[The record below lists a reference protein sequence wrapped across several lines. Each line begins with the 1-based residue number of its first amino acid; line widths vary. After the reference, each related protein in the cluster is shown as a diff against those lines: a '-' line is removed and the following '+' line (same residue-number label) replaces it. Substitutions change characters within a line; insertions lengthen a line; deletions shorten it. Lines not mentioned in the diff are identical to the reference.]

1 MSAKTAVLPTRPVF
15 ARRRARVT
23 DLVAAEWLKLWSPWY
38 IAAASAAV
46 VVLSV
51 VIAQH
56 DPNPVLFDGPAW
68 LLPML
73 AAGLLGAHTVGTE
86 HATGLMRS
94 TLTAV
99 PDRRRVV
106 AAKATVVVGV
116 TAALALVLAFAD
128 IVTPR
133 PVTADAA
140 TPGQIA
146 ACVALGPVCALAGM
160 AVAALVR
167 HLATTAAGVCV
178 VLGALPLF
186 LPPKQN
192 RWEHDVSNAL
202 PYYSWSRLASHDG
215 GTMTVPVAWGTLA
228 AWAVAAFLITAVVLD
243 RRDV

>member
-1 MSAKTAVLPTRPVF
+1 MSAKTAVLPARPAS

-38 IAAASAAV
+38 TAAASAAV

-56 DPNPVLFDGPAW
+56 DPNPIHFDAPAW

-73 AAGLLGAHTVGTE
+73 AAGLLGAHTVVTE
-86 HATGLMRS
+86 HATGLLGS
-94 TLTAV
+94 TLIAV
-99 PDRRRVV
+99 PDRRRLV
-106 AAKATVVVGV
+106 AAKAAVVVGV
-116 TAALALVLAFAD
+116 TAALALVLAYAD
-128 IVTPR
+128 IGIRRPATAGAVTPR
-133 PVTADAA
+133 
-140 TPGQIA
+140 QIA
-146 ACVALGPVCALAGM
+146 ACVALGPVCGLVGM

-167 HLATTAAGVCV
+167 HLAATATGVCA
-178 VLGALPLF
+178 VLGGLPLF
-186 LPPKQN
+186 LQPKQN

-202 PYYSWSRLASHDG
+202 PYYSWSRLAADG

-228 AWAVAAFLITAVVLD
+228 AWAVAAFLITFVVLD

>member
-1 MSAKTAVLPTRPVF
+1 MSAETAVLPARPAF
-15 ARRRARVT
+15 ARRARVT

-38 IAAASAAV
+38 TAAASAAV

-56 DPNPVLFDGPAW
+56 DPKPVVFDAPAW
-68 LLPML
+68 LLMML
-73 AAGLLGAHTVGTE
+73 AAGLLGAQTVVTE
-86 HATGLMRS
+86 HATGLVRS

-99 PDRRRVV
+99 PDRRRLV
-106 AAKATVVVGV
+106 AAKAAVVVGV
-116 TAALALVLAFAD
+116 TAALALVLASAD
-128 IVTPR
+128 IVNSR
-133 PVTADAA
+133 PTTAGSA

-146 ACVALGPVCALAGM
+146 ACGALGPVCGLAGM
-160 AVAALVR
+160 AVATLAR

-186 LPPKQN
+186 LQPKQN

-202 PYYSWSRLASHDG
+202 PYYSWSRLASG
-215 GTMTVPVAWGTLA
+215 SGTMTVPVAWGTLA
-228 AWAVAAFLITAVVLD
+228 AWAVASFLITVIILD